1 MKSQKFDLFG
11 LRFFPVWSETFD
23 ASKNW
28 KVHFMYNIYMHQF
41 LGVHV
46 PNKILSNLISE
57 YEISSYIDTASIAY
71 HLLIKK
77 EIVELFDLS
86 ISILFQSVLVEV
98 LKF

>member
-1 MKSQKFDLFG
+1 
-11 LRFFPVWSETFD
+11 
-23 ASKNW
+23 
-28 KVHFMYNIYMHQF
+28 MYNIYMHQF

-46 PNKILSNLISE
+46 PNKILSNLICE

>member
-11 LRFFPVWSETFD
+11 LRFFPVWIETFD

>member
-11 LRFFPVWSETFD
+11 LRFFPVWIETFD

-46 PNKILSNLISE
+46 PNKILSNLICE
-57 YEISSYIDTASIAY
+57 YEISSYIDTASFAY